1 MNEELKIRLEQAHK
15 ILYMEGLAEDT
26 TRGHVTVK
34 STDHRIYIKPWGMGF
49 EEVTAEDFLGAGLDG
64 NLLEGKGRLHG
75 ELPLHLETYR
85 RRKDVSSIV
94 HVHPHYS
101 IILSSIIGKKMKVIG
116 QHAMPFVGKIPI
128 YESAEL
134 VLSKKQGVKL
144 AQLLGDGRAV
154 LMRNHGIVTV
164 GRTVEEAVIFAI
176 DFEKAAEEHL
186 MVSMFKKT
194 IEVPPEI
201 AEKMTASIYSTEQ
214 CTMLWNYYCRKL
226 NRKKF

>member
-1 MNEELKIRLEQAHK
+1 MNEELKMKLEQAHK

-34 STDHRIYIKPWGMGF
+34 SNDHRIYIKPWGMGF
-49 EEVTAEDFLGAGLDG
+49 EEVTAEDFLGVDPDG
-64 NLLEGKGRLHG
+64 NLVEGKGRLHG

-85 RRKDVSSIV
+85 RRKDVLSIV
-94 HVHPHYS
+94 HVHPQHS
-101 IILSSIIGKKMKVIG
+101 VILSSLLGEKMKVIG
-116 QHAMPFVGKIPI
+116 QHGMPFVGKIPI

-144 AQLLGDGRAV
+144 AQTLGDSRAV
-154 LMRNHGIVTV
+154 LMINHGIVTV
-164 GRTVEEAVIFAI
+164 GRTLEEAVILTI

-186 MVSMFKKT
+186 KVSMFKK
-194 IEVPPEI
+194 ILEVPSKI
-201 AEKMTASIYSTEQ
+201 AEKMTANIYSTEQ
-214 CTMLWNYYCRKL
+214 CTMMWDYYCRKL